1 MALGGT
7 QPMFKI
13 KSRIYPF
20 ELIVYP
26 FPLLRQAGFQVGL
39 LRGKF
44 SAVLVNLTAHNNFKE
59 TFLCCEVYSLNT
71 DCKHEC
77 RVALVG
83 VEGGGEARS
92 VFRSCGDLAVEGL
105 LAVIIKDGNEED
117 NNDHGKCRS
126 RVGLV

>member
-13 KSRIYPF
+13 KSSIYPF
-20 ELIVYP
+20 KLIVYP
-26 FPLLRQAGFQVGL
+26 FPLLRQAGFQGGL

-44 SAVLVNLTAHNNFKE
+44 SAVLVKLTVHDNFKE
-59 TFLCCEVYSLNT
+59 LFLCCEVYSLNT
-71 DCKHEC
+71 DCKHEG

-83 VEGGGEARS
+83 VEGGGEAWP
-92 VFRSCGDLAVEGL
+92 VFRSGGDLAVEGL
-105 LAVIIKDGNEED
+105 LAVIIKDGDEED
-117 NNDHGKCRS
+117 TNDHGKCRS